1 MESTGQKNRIQVSQD
16 TADLIMTAGKTHW
29 LSQRE
34 GLVTAKGKGEMQT
47 YWLKPRR
54 ESTSMNDIENPSI
67 SPSVTEEQP
76 GRRFDKKSVFANNK
90 KHQSERW
97 AELSLD
103 DSTLHK
109 SAPEVSTKKARL
121 VNWNV
126 DLLLTLLTKVV
137 ARRQISGENK
147 RWSLRNES
155 TPQTEGRLMILDE
168 VTEIINLPGF
178 DPNSAISDS
187 RTVVLGER
195 VKRQLRDYIT
205 RYVVATQERFVPNWL
220 NNYTIRLHALMSF
233 VVIEESPPCTM
244 MFRFITSNTHRT

>member
-16 TADLIMTAGKTHW
+16 TADLIITAGKTHW

-47 YWLKPRR
+47 FWLKPRR
-54 ESTSMNDIENPSI
+54 ESASMQDIGVENPII
-67 SPSVTEEQP
+67 SSSLSQEQP
-76 GRRFDKKSVFANNK
+76 GRRFEKRKLTTNNK
-90 KHQSERW
+90 KAQSERW
-97 AELSLD
+97 ADLSLD
-103 DSTLHK
+103 DSSVHHN
-109 SAPEVSTKKARL
+109 APEVSTKKARL

-137 ARRQISGENK
+137 ARRQSSGENK
-147 RWSLRNES
+147 RWSLRNEL
-155 TPQTEGRLMILDE
+155 TPKPEGPWMILDE

-178 DPNSAISDS
+178 DPKSATSDS

-205 RYVVATQERFVPNWL
+205 RYVVATYER
-220 NNYTIRLHALMSF
+220 I
-233 VVIEESPPCTM
+233 
-244 MFRFITSNTHRT
+244 MFQLG